1 MRSTAPPARATSSPS
16 EPQPRTRVRAKE
28 ITVVTIGVQ
37 ASTIKAS
44 FAQDGT
50 YETLRKVADL
60 GYRAIEISQV
70 AMTPENVA
78 QMRRAQDGLGVKVA
92 ALSASLTTPV

>member
-1 MRSTAPPARATSSPS
+1 MA
-16 EPQPRTRVRAKE
+16 
-28 ITVVTIGVQ
+28 TIGVQ

-78 QMRRAQDGLGVKVA
+78 EMRRAQDELGLRWSPR
-92 ALSASLTTPV
+92 SAPA